1 METQAPRSIFCFGAP
16 CEVVSLFES
25 GLSGPRAQQNPRF
38 HSARGAGPVRP
49 GRPGLTMAVRRSHR
63 FRSRSCLLTTA
74 SPLLAALLAATL
86 LATSALLCA
95 LRALLL
101 ASLFCC
107 HAILHCAVFD
117 RLFCPR
123 SGTALLQHIYCHL
136 MSRVNT
142 TCCCVARRC
151 VHVRKN
157 GDTRRLP
164 RRVNAAQFAT
174 LRVAKITHR
183 IYASNH

>member
-1 METQAPRSIFCFGAP
+1 M
-16 CEVVSLFES
+16 FES
-25 GLSGPRAQQNPRF
+25 GLSGPRTREKPGF
-38 HSARGAGPVRP
+38 YSARGAGPVRP
-49 GRPGLTMAVRRSHR
+49 GRPGLTMAVRRLHR
-63 FRSRSCLLTTA
+63 FRSRSCLLASA

-86 LATSALLCA
+86 LAASALLRA
-95 LRALLL
+95 LGALLL

-117 RLFCPR
+117 RIVCPR
-123 SGTALLQHIYCHL
+123 STTALLQHIYCHL

-151 VHVRKN
+151 VHVRKSE
-157 GDTRRLP
+157 GP
-164 RRVNAAQFAT
+164 RQASDEVDPTNVRAESRDQIT
-174 LRVAKITHR
+174 LR